1 MRSGCRDDGG
11 GRWADGMKAPIAIIG
26 AGLIG
31 QSWAIAFARGG
42 HPVALHDCDPAAAA
56 TAVAQIPEALAT
68 LADIGYAR
76 RTVRGG
82 DRRSHPCLEERLDAA
97 LDGAVHVQENTTE
110 DVETKREVFAALD
123 AAAGPDAI
131 LASSTSA
138 ILPSRFTDGLPG
150 VARCLVAHPLNPPH
164 LIPAVELVPAPDT
177 ASETVVAHSSP
188 LMHGIGQ
195 SPIEAT
201 AETPGFVMNRLQGAV
216 LDEAFSLVERGL
228 ATPGDIDVAM
238 RDGLARRW
246 AFVGPFETIDL
257 NAPGGV
263 ADFMDRYA
271 AAYAEIGRDRPT
283 RPDWS
288 GPLRERIVSEAHP
301 PERRAERS
309 RWRDGRLVALARLLA
324 EPPEGPA

>member
-1 MRSGCRDDGG
+1 MTEQV
-11 GRWADGMKAPIAIIG
+11 AIVG
-26 AGLIG
+26 SGLIG

-42 HPVALHDCDPAAAA
+42 HPVALHDRDPEAAA

-68 LADIGYAR
+68 LAEIDMLGGRSAEEIAAR
-76 RTVRGG
+76 IRPE
-82 DRRSHPCLEERLDAA
+82 DRLEAA

-110 DVETKREVFAALD
+110 DVEIKRAVFAALD
-123 AAAGPDAI
+123 AAAGPEAI

-138 ILPSRFTDGLPG
+138 ILPSRFTEGLPG

-177 ASETVVAHSSP
+177 APETISRTVD
-188 LMHGIGQ
+188 LMRGIGQ
-195 SPIEAT
+195 SPIETT